1 MKLLTDGIEVTSRS
15 YYFLLDW
22 NEANEYSFIMSTFG
36 KSRLKDLTISE
47 YKELFIHAMNT
58 DLNYLEIK
66 QGNHS
71 IKF

>member
-1 MKLLTDGIEVTSRS
+1 MKILADGIEVTSRS

-22 NEANEYSFIMSTFG
+22 NEANEHSFIMSTFG